1 MVDRY
6 LGVGGVV
13 FIGRVGCVCC
23 NTCYGASQCCVFE
36 VTGVVLGQA
45 RGVVLAG
52 FWTGVCAIVSSH
64 LT

>member
-1 MVDRY
+1 
-6 LGVGGVV
+6 VGGVV

-52 FWTGVCAIVSSH
+52 S
-64 LT
+64 